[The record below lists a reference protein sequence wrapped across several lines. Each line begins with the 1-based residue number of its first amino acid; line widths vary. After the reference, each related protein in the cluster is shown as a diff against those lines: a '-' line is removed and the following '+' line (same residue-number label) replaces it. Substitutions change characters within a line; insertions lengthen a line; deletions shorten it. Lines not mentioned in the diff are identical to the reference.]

1 MTVLARHADDVETPS
16 RVVTERKVVATDD
29 DGVTTKVV
37 ATIERVQMTQGGP
50 KLVETGGGVINE

>member
-1 MTVLARHADDVETPS
+1 MTVLGRHADDAGTPS
-16 RVVTERKVVATDD
+16 RVVTEPKVVATGE

-37 ATIERVQMTQGGP
+37 ATIERVQMAQGGP